1 MVIGLTDESIR
12 RREMSNEKKALS
24 ARLRTADF
32 GSAGSRRLLRNGE
45 IPAVVY
51 GKSQPL
57 HVIVNAHEFEM
68 KKSGFSE
75 STLITLNV
83 EGESAHNVFVK
94 SYQEDLLRRCIHHID
109 FFEVTAGHTV
119 RTHVRVELEG
129 TPVGCRQGGVLDQV
143 IHELEIE
150 CLPKDLP
157 EVIKADVSALEI
169 NEAFRV
175 EQLQIPAGIKIH
187 EDADATIATV
197 RVVKEEAPA
206 ETETADATAAE
217 AAPAAA
223 DTTESK

>member
-1 MVIGLTDESIR
+1 
-12 RREMSNEKKALS
+12 MSNDKKALK

-51 GKSQPL
+51 GKSEPL

-75 STLITLNV
+75 STLITLSV
-83 EGESAHNVFVK
+83 EGEKDHNVFVK
-94 SYQEDLLRRCIHHID
+94 TYQEDLLRRCIHHID
-109 FFEVTAGHTV
+109 FFEITAGHTV
-119 RTHVRVELEG
+119 RTHVRVELDG
-129 TPVGCRQGGVLDQV
+129 NPVGCRAGGVLDQV

-157 EVIKADVSALEI
+157 EVIKADVSALDI

-175 EQLQIPAGIKIH
+175 DQLQVPAGIRIL
-187 EDADATIATV
+187 EDAVATIASV
-197 RVVKEEAPA
+197 RMVKEEAAPVA
-206 ETETADATAAE
+206 EEATDATAA
-217 AAPAAA
+217 AATA
-223 DTTESK
+223 DTTAESK

>member
-1 MVIGLTDESIR
+1 
-12 RREMSNEKKALS
+12 MSNEKKTLK

-51 GKSQPL
+51 GKSEPL

-75 STLITLNV
+75 STLITLSV
-83 EGESAHNVFVK
+83 DGEKDHNVFVK
-94 SYQEDLLRRCIHHID
+94 TYQEDLLRRCIHHID
-109 FFEVTAGHTV
+109 FFEVTAGHMV
-119 RTHVRVELEG
+119 RTHVRVELDG
-129 TPVGCRQGGVLDQV
+129 NPVGCRVGGVLDQV

-157 EVIKADVSALEI
+157 EVIKADVSALDI

-175 EQLQIPAGIKIH
+175 DQLQVPAGVKVL
-187 EDADATIATV
+187 EDAEATIASV
-197 RVVKEEAPA
+197 RMVKEEAPA
-206 ETETADATAAE
+206 TDESAE
-217 AAPAAA
+217 AADAAAA
-223 DTTESK
+223 DTATPAPESK

>member
-1 MVIGLTDESIR
+1 
-12 RREMSNEKKALS
+12 MSNDKKALK

-51 GKSQPL
+51 GKSEPL

-75 STLITLNV
+75 STLITLSV
-83 EGESAHNVFVK
+83 EGEKDHNVFVK
-94 SYQEDLLRRCIHHID
+94 TYQEDLLRRCIHHID
-109 FFEVTAGHTV
+109 FFEITAGHTV
-119 RTHVRVELEG
+119 RTHVRVELDG
-129 TPVGCRQGGVLDQV
+129 NPVGCRAGGVLDQV

-157 EVIKADVSALEI
+157 EVIKADVSALDI

-175 EQLQIPAGIKIH
+175 DQLQVPAGVKIL
-187 EDADATIATV
+187 EDAEATIASV
-197 RVVKEEAPA
+197 RMVKEEAAPVA
-206 ETETADATAAE
+206 EEAADATAA
-217 AAPAAA
+217 AATTAA
-223 DTTESK
+223 DTTAESK

>member
-1 MVIGLTDESIR
+1 
-12 RREMSNEKKALS
+12 MSNEKKALS
-24 ARLRTADF
+24 AKLRTADF
-32 GSAGSRRLLRNGE
+32 GSAGSRRLLRGGE

-51 GKSQPL
+51 GKSEPM
-57 HVIVNAHEFEM
+57 HVVVNAHEFMM

-75 STLITLNV
+75 STLITLSV
-83 EGESAHNVFVK
+83 AGEKDHMVFVK
-94 SYQEDLLRRCIHHID
+94 SYQEDLLRGCVRHID

-119 RTHVRVELEG
+119 RTHVRIELEG
-129 TPVGCRQGGVLDQV
+129 NPVGCRQGGVLDQV

-206 ETETADATAAE
+206 ETEAADATAAE

>member
-1 MVIGLTDESIR
+1 
-12 RREMSNEKKALS
+12 MSNDKKALK

-51 GKSQPL
+51 GKSEPL

-75 STLITLNV
+75 STLITLSV
-83 EGESAHNVFVK
+83 EGEKDHNVFVK
-94 SYQEDLLRRCIHHID
+94 TYQEDLLRRCIHHID
-109 FFEVTAGHTV
+109 FFEITAGHTV
-119 RTHVRVELEG
+119 RTHVRVELDG
-129 TPVGCRQGGVLDQV
+129 NMVVCLAGGVLDQV

-157 EVIKADVSALEI
+157 EVIKADVSALDI

-175 EQLQIPAGIKIH
+175 DQLQVPAGIKIL
-187 EDADATIATV
+187 EDAEATIASV
-197 RVVKEEAPA
+197 RMVKEEAAPVA
-206 ETETADATAAE
+206 EEAADATAA
-217 AAPAAA
+217 AATTAA
-223 DTTESK
+223 DTTAESK